1 VVSLDGKIMK
11 PKVKKSILFLF
22 DGIPSKEN
30 PNLWRH
36 AFDEVLKLSEYCNI
50 TVVSPVWLP
59 LSLRSYKKNN
69 ERVKRLPPYEYKIGS
84 VDCWR
89 PRYIDFSLFSWN
101 CRKHYIQIFTMIV
114 SLLFFVFHQ
123 RIRFDVIHAH
133 FAYRNGYVAS
143 ILGKILGKPVIIT
156 AHGSDIH
163 QNLYNNGA
171 LFRKRTL
178 NALSWSIRIIAVSQS
193 LKNMIADEGF
203 GNKTFVIPCGF
214 SDSKFSQMDT
224 NDCRVKLFLDTNK
237 ILLLFIGNLVAVK
250 GVDVLIRAFKI
261 VRDKE
266 CNVELIIIGD
276 GSEREVLEQQ
286 VLDEG
291 LEEMV
296 FFLGR
301 KDHTIIPL
309 YVNASDIL
317 IVPSRNEGRSVA
329 TIEALACGKPVVASR
344 VGGIPETIVNDQLG
358 ILVEKE
364 NPVALADGIMN
375 ALNRTWD
382 ERYISNYAKQ
392 YDQGQLISHVLKVY
406 DKVHSRV

>member
-1 VVSLDGKIMK
+1 MK
-11 PKVKKSILFLF
+11 PKIKKSILVLF

-123 RIRFDVIHAH
+123 RIRFDIIHAY
-133 FAYRNGYVAS
+133 FIYRPGYVAA
-143 ILGKILGKPVIIT
+143 ILGKLFSKPVIIT
-156 AHGSDIH
+156 ATGTDTY
-163 QNLYNNGA
+163 QNLSQKNSLIRRRTIYA
-171 LFRKRTL
+171 LKWC
-178 NALSWSIRIIAVSQS
+178 SYIIPNSEF
-193 LKNMIADEGF
+193 LRRHIEEEGF
-203 GNKTFVIPCGF
+203 GNKTYVNPRGISRDLFFPKDKIG
-214 SDSKFSQMDT
+214 
-224 NDCRVKLFLDTNK
+224 CRNKLSLNPGK
-237 ILLLFIGNLVAVK
+237 SLLLYIGNLVPIK
-250 GVDVLIRAFKI
+250 GTDILIEAFKI

-266 CNVELIIIGD
+266 DYVELIIIGD

>member
-1 VVSLDGKIMK
+1 MK
-11 PKVKKSILFLF
+11 PKIKKSILVLF

-123 RIRFDVIHAH
+123 RIRFDIIHAY
-133 FAYRNGYVAS
+133 FIYRPGYVAA
-143 ILGKILGKPVIIT
+143 ILGKLFSKPVIIT
-156 AHGSDIH
+156 ATGTDTY
-163 QNLYNNGA
+163 QNLSQKNSLIRRRTIYA
-171 LFRKRTL
+171 LKWC
-178 NALSWSIRIIAVSQS
+178 SYIIPNSEF
-193 LKNMIADEGF
+193 LRRHIEEEGF
-203 GNKTFVIPCGF
+203 GNKTYVNPRGISRDLFFP
-214 SDSKFSQMDT
+214 MDKIG
-224 NDCRVKLFLDTNK
+224 CRNK
-237 ILLLFIGNLVAVK
+237 LLLDSGKSLLFYVGNLVPIK
-250 GVDVLIRAFKI
+250 GTDILIEAFKI

-266 CNVELIIIGD
+266 DYVELIIIGD

>member
-1 VVSLDGKIMK
+1 MK
-11 PKVKKSILFLF
+11 PKIKKSILVLL

>member
-1 VVSLDGKIMK
+1 MK
-11 PKVKKSILFLF
+11 PKIKKSILVLL

-59 LSLRSYKKNN
+59 LSLRSYKKNS
-69 ERVKRLPPYEYKIGS
+69 ERIKRLPPYEYKIDS
-84 VDCWR
+84 VTCWR

>member
-1 VVSLDGKIMK
+1 MK
-11 PKVKKSILFLF
+11 PKIKKSILVLL

-123 RIRFDVIHAH
+123 RIRFDIIHAY
-133 FAYRNGYVAS
+133 FIYRPGYVAA
-143 ILGKILGKPVIIT
+143 ILGKLFSKPVIIT
-156 AHGSDIH
+156 ATGTDTY
-163 QNLYNNGA
+163 QNLSQKNSLIRRRTIYA
-171 LFRKRTL
+171 LKWC
-178 NALSWSIRIIAVSQS
+178 SYIIPNSEF
-193 LKNMIADEGF
+193 LRRHIEEEGF
-203 GNKTFVIPCGF
+203 GNKTYVNPRGISRDLFFP
-214 SDSKFSQMDT
+214 MDKIG
-224 NDCRVKLFLDTNK
+224 CRNK
-237 ILLLFIGNLVAVK
+237 LLLDSGKSLLFYVGNLVPIK
-250 GVDVLIRAFKI
+250 GTDILIEAFKI

-266 CNVELIIIGD
+266 DYVELIIIGD